1 MGGACEQ
8 LSTSLASLL
17 ERLLGIL
24 GAGLLSDSGEIV
36 PSTSSKYGPVA
47 WQSSYTA
54 RAPVQADSA
63 TLFYRVLI
71 KERLAMFNGA

>member
-1 MGGACEQ
+1 M
-8 LSTSLASLL
+8 
-17 ERLLGIL
+17 RLLDIL
-24 GAGLLSDSGEIV
+24 GAGLLSDHGEII

-63 TLFYRVLI
+63 TLFYGVVV
-71 KERLAMFNGA
+71 KERFEMFNGA